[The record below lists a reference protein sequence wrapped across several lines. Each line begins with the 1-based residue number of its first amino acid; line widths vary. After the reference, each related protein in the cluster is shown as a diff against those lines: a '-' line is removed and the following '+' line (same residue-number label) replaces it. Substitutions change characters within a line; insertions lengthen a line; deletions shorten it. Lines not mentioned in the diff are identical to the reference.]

1 MAARHRRQRGIS
13 LIEVLIASAVLSFAV
28 AAICQAVVAG
38 QQQTYEALHDLR
50 GMSLAEALVE
60 EVQALPYADP
70 EGVEAAGPDAGE
82 TDRGLFDNSD
92 DFHGFTETV
101 GNVADAGGVAY
112 GAGFAPFNR
121 AATATYGT
129 VAVAELGGAVSG
141 LTVVVTVTDDRG
153 QAWTATRFIPEPAAE

>member
-1 MAARHRRQRGIS
+1 MARPNRRQRGIS
-13 LIEVLIASAVLSFAV
+13 LVEVLIASAVLSFAV

-38 QQQTYEALHDLR
+38 QQQTYAALHDLR

-70 EGVEAAGPDAGE
+70 EGIETAGPDAGE
-82 TDRGLFDNSD
+82 TGRALFDNAD
-92 DFHGFTETV
+92 DFHGFTEAA
-101 GNVADAGGVAY
+101 GGVADAGGVAY
-112 GAGFAPFNR
+112 GAAFAPFSR
-121 AATATYGT
+121 SVTATYGT

-153 QAWTATRFIPEPAAE
+153 QTWTATRFMPEPAPE